1 MIKDKNKCTW
11 TIILLSMR
19 ITIHNYIHR
28 YLKHFRCTK
37 TQVLIMSTTT
47 KKKNLIRTANEPDM
61 ILSGKYDTVGNAH
74 NSLWIKLGQDKE
86 QGIT

>member
-1 MIKDKNKCTW
+1 
-11 TIILLSMR
+11 
-19 ITIHNYIHR
+19 
-28 YLKHFRCTK
+28 
-37 TQVLIMSTTT
+37 MSTTT

>member
-1 MIKDKNKCTW
+1 MLHALRHKF
-11 TIILLSMR
+11 LSCPPR
-19 ITIHNYIHR
+19 
-28 YLKHFRCTK
+28 
-37 TQVLIMSTTT
+37 

-86 QGIT
+86 QGITW